1 MYFPSKKV
9 SPTSCPVFRQ
19 LQFSKDTVA
28 KQVVFKWTPLTIF
41 RLFIRKWRGKFR
53 TSTWLE
59 VKLAAQDRKNHARTS
74 RKDLNSSQ
82 FGKARKSTIR
92 YYFCRIVDHDRE
104 GQVIVDLE
112 GNMCQVQGTKTQS
125 NRPLCQCAGKMPNLW
140 LISRME
146 GLRCPCFGYRRSG
159 KPRNLKYKSNLREE
173 MEKHQKANF
182 L

>member
-1 MYFPSKKV
+1 M
-9 SPTSCPVFRQ
+9 
-19 LQFSKDTVA
+19 A

-59 VKLAAQDRKNHARTS
+59 VKLAAHDRKNHARTS

-112 GNMCQVQGTKTQS
+112 GNKCQVQGTKTQRK
-125 NRPLCQCAGKMPNLW
+125 RPICQCAEKMPNLW
-140 LISRME
+140 VISRME
-146 GLRCPCFGYRRSG
+146 GCGVHVLDTDVGES
-159 KPRNLKYKSNLREE
+159 LEI
-173 MEKHQKANF
+173 
-182 L
+182 